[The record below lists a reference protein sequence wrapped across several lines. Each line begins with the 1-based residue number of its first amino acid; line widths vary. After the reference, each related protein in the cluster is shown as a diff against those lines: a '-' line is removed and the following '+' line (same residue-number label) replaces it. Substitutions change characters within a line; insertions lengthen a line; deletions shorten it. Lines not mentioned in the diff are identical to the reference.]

1 LHGFYIPL
9 FTGCYD
15 ARDDSDNKEENMIT
29 YLYWFLVA
37 VLVIGALFGIG
48 VRLGKWKPALI
59 IAAVIWLVAT
69 LAYYFWLEQI
79 FVKRFGGTMNIKV
92 PEEQYHIGA
101 TWKADNLWIQ
111 NYNPETNECIFQEY
125 SRGNMLEGKVVLK
138 NCDPLQGTGMVM
150 PKDPALQ

>member
-1 LHGFYIPL
+1 
-9 FTGCYD
+9 
-15 ARDDSDNKEENMIT
+15 MIT

-37 VLVIGALFGIG
+37 ALVIGALFGIG

-59 IAAVIWLVAT
+59 IAVVIWLVAT

-92 PEEQYHIGA
+92 PEEQYHISA
-101 TWKADNLWIQ
+101 TWKGDNLWIE
-111 NYNPETNECIFQEY
+111 NYDPNTNECIFREY

-138 NCDPLQGTGMVM
+138 NCTAERPGAAVTGSL
-150 PKDPALQ
+150 KEERASTHRWSLAGKANTQSC

>member
-1 LHGFYIPL
+1 
-9 FTGCYD
+9 
-15 ARDDSDNKEENMIT
+15 MIT

-79 FVKRFGGTMNIKV
+79 FVKRRQPVDPELQPGNQRVHLPGIFPGQHARRQGGA
-92 PEEQYHIGA
+92 EE
-101 TWKADNLWIQ
+101 L
-111 NYNPETNECIFQEY
+111 
-125 SRGNMLEGKVVLK
+125 
-138 NCDPLQGTGMVM
+138 
-150 PKDPALQ
+150 

>member
-1 LHGFYIPL
+1 
-9 FTGCYD
+9 
-15 ARDDSDNKEENMIT
+15 MIT

-101 TWKADNLWIQ
+101 TWKGDNLWIQ
-111 NYNPETNECIFQEY
+111 NYNPLGTAPKPKMTVLGWSIPAGGW
-125 SRGNMLEGKVVLK
+125 RG
-138 NCDPLQGTGMVM
+138 P
-150 PKDPALQ
+150 